1 LENYHYFGVHAGH
14 CRTGWLGT
22 LNDTMTTEHCAAKC
36 FNVALC
42 AYFSF
47 TDLTEPATC
56 ALYGAEGCLSD
67 RHFPEYMS
75 YAIARRSVGQDPTME
90 WIV

>member
-1 LENYHYFGVHAGH
+1 V
-14 CRTGWLGT
+14 
-22 LNDTMTTEHCAAKC
+22 
-36 FNVALC
+36 LC

-47 TDLTEPATC
+47 TDLTELPSC

-75 YAIARRSVGQDPTME
+75 YAIARRSVGHDSTME